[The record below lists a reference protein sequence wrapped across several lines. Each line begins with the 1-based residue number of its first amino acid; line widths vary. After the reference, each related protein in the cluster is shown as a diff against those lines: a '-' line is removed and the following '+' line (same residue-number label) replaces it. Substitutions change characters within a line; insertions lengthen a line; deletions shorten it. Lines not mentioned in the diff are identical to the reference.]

1 MNGTKYFNRAELWWW
16 TEEAAEISVFKIHHT
31 CTVPLPSN
39 PDMVR
44 DIIPWEKRPYNKNNL
59 LGKLIHHENLLL
71 FKKNLNNFDDYFQKI
86 ASQEKLHSKSLQ
98 VSLWTNVWTRFAWS
112 FIVGCSSLLANFCDL
127 QNLLLKTQKIALR
140 NPLSF
145 YRPPSMNEL
154 SAYLSLELLQQLWCC
169 WIRSFS
175 TFPWI
180 PLSWMQWKTQ
190 SLMKTNVN
198 LTWSNAGQLNAQ
210 MTPGDNSKYVS
221 ATRSR

>member
-1 MNGTKYFNRAELWWW
+1 MAPNTLIEQNCGGEQKKPQESQFSKYTIPVPFHFPLIPTWSATSYLEKSGH
-16 TEEAAEISVFKIHHT
+16 TIKIIYL
-31 CTVPLPSN
+31 VS
-39 PDMVR
+39 
-44 DIIPWEKRPYNKNNL
+44 
-59 LGKLIHHENLLL
+59 L
-71 FKKNLNNFDDYFQKI
+71 FTMRICCSSKKNLNNFDDYFQKI
-86 ASQEKLHSKSLQ
+86 ASQEKLHSKKPK

-140 NPLSF
+140 NLLPF

-198 LTWSNAGQLNAQ
+198 LTS
-210 MTPGDNSKYVS
+210 S
-221 ATRSR
+221 

>member
-1 MNGTKYFNRAELWWW
+1 MAPNTLIEQNCGGEQKKPQKSQFSKYTIPVPFHFPLIPTWSATSYLEKSDHTIKIIYLVSLFTMRICCSSKKIW
-16 TEEAAEISVFKIHHT
+16 TT
-31 CTVPLPSN
+31 LMTT
-39 PDMVR
+39 
-44 DIIPWEKRPYNKNNL
+44 
-59 LGKLIHHENLLL
+59 
-71 FKKNLNNFDDYFQKI
+71 FKK
-86 ASQEKLHSKSLQ
+86 LHHRRNCIQKSLQ